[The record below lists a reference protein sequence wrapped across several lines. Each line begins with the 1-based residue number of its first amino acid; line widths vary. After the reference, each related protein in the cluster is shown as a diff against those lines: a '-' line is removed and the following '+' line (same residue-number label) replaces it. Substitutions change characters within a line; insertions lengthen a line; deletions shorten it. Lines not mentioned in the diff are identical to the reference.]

1 MLSSPAKRRKTSET
15 TAAAIDASQTNQKAH
30 ENNSRVHQ
38 RRPSFQSPT
47 QASLARSHP
56 DVLARALSRSPT
68 RPLRNDNGSENDQ
81 QKEQELVDSRTIGLR
96 DRKAL
101 RPSIAPGASPTDVST
116 LSPRSAFA
124 APPRRVSRKIGPLDL
139 AFGTL
144 EVKPEN
150 ETADPSPDDTPGDQ
164 LEEMGND
171 ANEDN
176 MNQGPSFLDRLE
188 EPELPPTPTQLGLEK
203 PPGRPKGLLSSSP
216 SARYEKRARR
226 RIDDTKPSALKLES
240 FNTTGDSTTKDLN
253 TDRAPLPESELK
265 KQQNK
270 KELSAEL
277 KRLKDDI
284 AELEAW
290 TENLNN
296 PDMKTESPK
305 DLNKLM

>member
-15 TAAAIDASQTNQKAH
+15 TAAAINASQTNQKARG
-30 ENNSRVHQ
+30 NNDRMHQ
-38 RRPSFQSPT
+38 RRPSSQSPT
-47 QASLARSHP
+47 KANLAGSHP

-68 RPLRNDNGSENDQ
+68 RPPRDGGNNEQ
-81 QKEQELVDSRTIGLR
+81 QEEQEHVDSRTFGLR

-101 RPSIAPGASPTDVST
+101 RPSIAPGASPMDGPT

-139 AFGTL
+139 AFGTP
-144 EVKPEN
+144 EAKPESD
-150 ETADPSPDDTPGDQ
+150 TADPPPDDTSGDQ
-164 LEEMGND
+164 LAEPGND

-176 MNQGPSFLDRLE
+176 MDQGPSFLDGLE

-216 SARYEKRARR
+216 SARYEKRAQR
-226 RIDDTKPSALKLES
+226 RIDDTPRPSALKLES
-240 FNTTGDSTTKDLN
+240 FDATGDPTNKALN
-253 TDRAPLPESELK
+253 AYRALLSNAELER
-265 KQQNK
+265 QQTK

-277 KRLKDDI
+277 KRLKDDV

-290 TENLNN
+290 TEKLNS
-296 PDMKTESPK
+296 PHMETESFK
-305 DLNKLM
+305 DLKKLM